1 MSTFQRKLQKDRTND
16 ETSNA
21 GLKWETA
28 DDTYLVDSSKNGISI
43 TDIAKNLKRTEGSIK
58 TRLVIN
64 ILNICNEN
72 KTDLEELCT
81 LHNISSREVANY
93 EQKKE
98 QREKKRLREQM
109 KNRPGFHHLIYLK
122 FAMVSLNLIKNLIL
136 FLKINV
142 LFLKK
147 LNNLII

>member
-1 MSTFQRKLQKDRTND
+1 MSTFQRKLQKDRTNE

-21 GLKWETA
+21 GLKWEA
-28 DDTYLVDSSKNGISI
+28 SDDAYLLESSKNGISI
-43 TDIAKNLKRTEGSIK
+43 TDIAKHLKRTDGSIK

-64 ILNICNEN
+64 ILSNCNEN

-98 QREKKRLREQM
+98 QREKK
-109 KNRPGFHHLIYLK
+109 KVTRPNEKSYGFPSSDLLE
-122 FAMVSLNLIKNLIL
+122 VCDGLSQLNKKLDT
-136 FLKINV
+136 V
-142 LFLKK
+142 LENQCTILKK
-147 LNNLII
+147 IK

>member
-98 QREKKRLREQM
+98 QREKKKVTRTNE
-109 KNRPGFHHLIYLK
+109 KSSGFPSSDLLE
-122 FAMVSLNLIKNLIL
+122 VCDGLSQLNKKLDT
-136 FLKINV
+136 V
-142 LFLKK
+142 LENQCTILKK
-147 LNNLII
+147 IK